1 LSDEVKY
8 VQLEKLEDIV
18 RMMSA
23 SVRAPPLHHKEVKN
37 GHIYFL
43 LASLAL
49 GKSVIYFV
57 KVKEEVE
64 KKYIVLD
71 TVHDKISFSDELSTK
86 PSLQHFSIVEVT
98 SENILP
104 MEAVSSQDFDLR

>member
-1 LSDEVKY
+1 MEVNLLNGEINY
-8 VQLEKLEDIV
+8 IQLEKLEDIL

-23 SVRAPPLHHKEVKN
+23 SMRAPPLHHKKVKD

-43 LASLAL
+43 PASLAL

-57 KVKEEVE
+57 KVKEKVE
-64 KKYIVLD
+64 KKYVVLD
-71 TVHDKISFSDELSTK
+71 MIHDKVSFSDELSTK
-86 PSLQHFSIVEVT
+86 PSLRHFSIVEVT

-104 MEAVSSQDFDLR
+104 KAAV